1 MAVFEWSE
9 LREYAPRFLV
19 SSGPDRDLGI
29 FESLNDSFSL
39 RWGFMIA
46 GYVSLVP
53 NSVKRSALVAC
64 LIALIPIAIVL
75 AFCRQYPVSWGFTAG
90 LAFDSFLW
98 SAAFAGVSLYALQII
113 DTTLRGKRVLG
124 HYTLLEKIGEGGMGA
139 VWKARHRSYVQFVA
153 LKFPSDQ
160 FVRDRTAMKRFRAEV
175 EAMAAMNHPHLV
187 RVYNFDPGSEGRP
200 YFVMELLDGW
210 TLDSI
215 VRQHGP
221 LPASRAVYLVRQ
233 VCAALAEIHAR
244 GMVHRDVK
252 PSNIMLCN
260 YHTEFDFVK
269 LLDLG
274 VVHFPGAPR
283 ANPLHSIAGTPSYMS
298 PELFMPS
305 KTLDGRSD
313 LFSVGAVLFFL
324 VTGEALVNE
333 TVVDLNPADGRKNRP
348 PLHSLSDAKCPP
360 GPSEIVEKC
369 TRKNPDERY
378 QSAEQLIAALDELR
392 LECQWNNQLAGEWWL
407 SHLHKNAEAKRALLQ
422 VSPHHDRAGAQ
433 GVR

>member
-1 MAVFEWSE
+1 M
-9 LREYAPRFLV
+9 
-19 SSGPDRDLGI
+19 
-29 FESLNDSFSL
+29 
-39 RWGFMIA
+39 
-46 GYVSLVP
+46 
-53 NSVKRSALVAC
+53 
-64 LIALIPIAIVL
+64 
-75 AFCRQYPVSWGFTAG
+75 
-90 LAFDSFLW
+90 AFDSFLW
-98 SAAFAGVSLYALQII
+98 CAAFAGVSLYALQVI

-160 FVRDRTAMKRFRAEV
+160 FVSDRTAMKRFRAEV

-215 VRQHGP
+215 VGQYGP
-221 LPASRAVYLVRQ
+221 LPVSRTVYLVRQ

-274 VVHFPGAPR
+274 VVHFPLCREEIPCIRLPARP
-283 ANPLHSIAGTPSYMS
+283 ATCLPS
-298 PELFMPS
+298 
-305 KTLDGRSD
+305 R
-313 LFSVGAVLFFL
+313 
-324 VTGEALVNE
+324 
-333 TVVDLNPADGRKNRP
+333 
-348 PLHSLSDAKCPP
+348 
-360 GPSEIVEKC
+360 
-369 TRKNPDERY
+369 
-378 QSAEQLIAALDELR
+378 
-392 LECQWNNQLAGEWWL
+392 
-407 SHLHKNAEAKRALLQ
+407 
-422 VSPHHDRAGAQ
+422 
-433 GVR
+433 

>member
-1 MAVFEWSE
+1 
-9 LREYAPRFLV
+9 
-19 SSGPDRDLGI
+19 
-29 FESLNDSFSL
+29 
-39 RWGFMIA
+39 MIA

-348 PLHSLSDAKCPP
+348 PLHSLSAAKCPP

>member
-1 MAVFEWSE
+1 MSRWTRRALPIGTGVLAAFLLRDAFDNRWATEPDVWLLISHVVATLVYAIATLWVYRVSRPSFRLLRGIELACVSAACAFMAAFQWGE
-9 LREYAPRFLV
+9 LREYAPSFLMNAN
-19 SSGPDRDLGI
+19 PDRDLGI

-46 GYVSLVP
+46 VYVILVP
-53 NSVKRSALVAC
+53 NPVKRSAVVAC
-64 LIALIPIAIVL
+64 LIALIPIAMIF

-113 DTTLRGKRVLG
+113 DTTLRGTRVLG
-124 HYTLLEKIGEGGMGA
+124 HYTLLEKIGEGGMGS

-153 LKFPSDQ
+153 LKFPSDR
-160 FVRDRTAMKRFRAEV
+160 FVSDRTAMKRFRAEV

-215 VRQHGP
+215 VRQYGA

-233 VCAALAEIHAR
+233 VCAALSEIHAR

-252 PSNIMLCN
+252 PSNIMVCN
-260 YHTEFDFVK
+260 YHTEYDFAK

-274 VVHFPGAPR
+274 VVHFPGASGSKSP
-283 ANPLHSIAGTPSYMS
+283 AFDCGHAKLH
-298 PELFMPS
+298 
-305 KTLDGRSD
+305 
-313 LFSVGAVLFFL
+313 
-324 VTGEALVNE
+324 
-333 TVVDLNPADGRKNRP
+333 
-348 PLHSLSDAKCPP
+348 
-360 GPSEIVEKC
+360 
-369 TRKNPDERY
+369 
-378 QSAEQLIAALDELR
+378 
-392 LECQWNNQLAGEWWL
+392 
-407 SHLHKNAEAKRALLQ
+407 
-422 VSPHHDRAGAQ
+422 VS
-433 GVR
+433 